1 MKYKCLIVDD
11 EPLALDVLES
21 YIHKVPTLQL
31 AARCG
36 NAIEALNQLRKHDIS
51 ILFLDIQMPEITG
64 IEFLKSLKNP
74 PCVIFTTAYSEYAVD
89 GFNLD
94 AIDYLLKPISFDRF
108 LKATNKAVAQL
119 ASLKPKKENIPV
131 NKENESDFIF
141 VKSDKKIVKIGL
153 DEILYI
159 EGLKDYVMIYTPA
172 GRIITLQTMK
182 NLEEKLPAEK
192 FIRIHRSFI
201 ISLGKVKSISNH
213 SVDVN
218 GKQVPIGKLYRDPFM
233 KVVEKDSLMK

>member
-21 YIHKVPTLQL
+21 YIQKVPTLQL
-31 AARCG
+31 AARCS
-36 NAIEALNQLRKHDIS
+36 NAIEALTQLRKHDIA

-64 IEFLKSLKNP
+64 LEFFRSLKNP
-74 PCVIFTTAYSEYAVD
+74 PLVIFTTAFSEYAVD

-94 AIDYLLKPISFDRF
+94 AVDYLLKPISFDRF
-108 LKATNKAVAQL
+108 LKALNKATTILPQGKQA
-119 ASLKPKKENIPV
+119 KENAVI
-131 NKENESDFIF
+131 KTENESDFIF

-159 EGLKDYVMIYTPA
+159 EGLKDYVMIFTPA
-172 GRIITLQTMK
+172 GRVITLQTMK
-182 NLEEKLPAEK
+182 NLEEKLPSDK

-201 ISLGKVKSISNH
+201 ISLNKVKSITGN
-213 SVDVN
+213 SVDLN
-218 GKQVPIGKLYRDPFM
+218 GKLIPIGKLYRDPFM
-233 KVVEKDSLMK
+233 KVVEKDSLIK

>member
-21 YIHKVPTLQL
+21 YIHKVPNIQL

-36 NAIEALNQLRKHDIS
+36 NAIEALTQLRKHDIS

-64 IEFLKSLKNP
+64 LEFFRSLKNP
-74 PCVIFTTAYSEYAVD
+74 PLVIFTTAFSEYAVD

-94 AIDYLLKPISFDRF
+94 AVDYLLKPISFDRF
-108 LKATNKAVAQL
+108 LKALNKATTILTQG
-119 ASLKPKKENIPV
+119 KQPKENAVI
-131 NKENESDFIF
+131 KTENESDFIF

-159 EGLKDYVMIYTPA
+159 EGLKDYVMIFTPA
-172 GRIITLQTMK
+172 GRVITLQTMK
-182 NLEEKLPAEK
+182 NLEEKLPSDK

-201 ISLGKVKSISNH
+201 ISLNKVKSITGN
-213 SVDVN
+213 SVDIN
-218 GKQVPIGKLYRDPFM
+218 GKLIPIGKLYRDPFM
-233 KVVEKDSLMK
+233 KVVEKDSLIK

>member
-21 YIHKVPTLQL
+21 YIHKVPNLQL
-31 AARCG
+31 AARCS
-36 NAIEALNQLRKHDIS
+36 NAIEALTQLRKHDIS

-64 IEFLKSLKNP
+64 LEFLKSLKNP
-74 PCVIFTTAYSEYAVD
+74 PCVIFTTAYSEYAMD

-94 AIDYLLKPISFDRF
+94 AVDYLLKPISFDRF
-108 LKATNKAVAQL
+108 LKATNKAIAQL
-119 ASLKPKKENIPV
+119 SPVKAKKETPSSNH
-131 NKENESDFIF
+131 ENESDFIF

-159 EGLKDYVMIYTPA
+159 EGLKDYVMIFTPA

-182 NLEEKLPAEK
+182 NLEEKLPADK
-192 FIRIHRSFI
+192 FIRVHRSFI
-201 ISLGKVKSISNH
+201 ISLDRVKSISNN
-213 SVDVN
+213 SVDVS
-218 GKQVPIGKLYRDPFM
+218 GKQIPIGKLYRDAFM
-233 KVVEKDSLMK
+233 KVVEKDSLIK

>member
-21 YIHKVPTLQL
+21 YIHKVPNLQL
-31 AARCG
+31 VARCS
-36 NAIEALNQLRKHDIS
+36 NAIEALSQLRNHDIS

-64 IEFLKSLKNP
+64 VEFLKSLKNP
-74 PCVIFTTAYSEYAVD
+74 PCVIFTTAYSEYAMD

-94 AIDYLLKPISFDRF
+94 AVDYLLKPISFDRF
-108 LKATNKAVAQL
+108 LKATNKAIAQL
-119 ASLKPKKENIPV
+119 TPLKSKKEATSV
-131 NKENESDFIF
+131 NHENESDFIF

-159 EGLKDYVMIYTPA
+159 EGLKDYVIIFTPA

-182 NLEEKLPAEK
+182 NLEEKLPSDQ
-192 FIRIHRSFI
+192 FIRVHRSFI
-201 ISLGKVKSISNH
+201 ISLNRMKSISNN

-218 GKQVPIGKLYRDPFM
+218 GKQIPIGKLYRDPFM
-233 KVVEKDSLMK
+233 KVVEKDSLIK